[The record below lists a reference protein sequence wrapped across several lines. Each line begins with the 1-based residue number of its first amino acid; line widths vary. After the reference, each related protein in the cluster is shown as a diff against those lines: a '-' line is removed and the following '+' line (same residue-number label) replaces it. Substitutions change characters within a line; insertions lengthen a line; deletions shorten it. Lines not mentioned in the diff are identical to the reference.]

1 LTLWDATSSE
11 RTLNIMTGVAFVM
24 LPIILFYT
32 AFSYRTMFG
41 RTSLRSHSPFVRS
54 T

>member
-1 LTLWDATSSE
+1 
-11 RTLNIMTGVAFVM
+11 MTGVAFVM

-41 RTSLRSHSPFVRS
+41 RLDKQYIERNHHSLY
-54 T
+54 